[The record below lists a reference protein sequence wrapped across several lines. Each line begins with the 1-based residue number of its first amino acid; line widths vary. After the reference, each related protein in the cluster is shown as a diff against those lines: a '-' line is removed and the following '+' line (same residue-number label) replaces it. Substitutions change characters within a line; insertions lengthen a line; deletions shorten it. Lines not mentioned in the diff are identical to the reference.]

1 LPLNRTYPGEII
13 RNFQAGTLTLLS
25 ETEADRG
32 EEDGLAGNQHYQD
45 LRGVSWDEVA
55 RTVEREAELIR
66 RFEDAEDLNREAELF
81 DEERDLLD
89 DDLWGLDI
97 GVAGAT
103 VALSA
108 LGAVPVSSCNAGG
121 FGGRH
126 VARFPYVAFYLP
138 QHLADSVLSIAT
150 AADVGLD
157 IVEDGIGRVFGRTD
171 YDLHRFAALALERHG
186 ETE

>member
-1 LPLNRTYPGEII
+1 MSGALDVIVDDHRV
-13 RNFQAGTLTLLS
+13 F
-25 ETEADRG
+25 
-32 EEDGLAGNQHYQD
+32 
-45 LRGVSWDEVA
+45 LRA
-55 RTVEREAELIR
+55 MEREAELIR

-89 DDLWGLDI
+89 NDLWGLEI

-108 LGAVPVSSCNAGG
+108 LGAVPFSSCNAGG

-126 VARFPYVAFYLP
+126 VARFSYVAFYLP
-138 QHLADSVLSIAT
+138 QDLADSVLSIAT

-171 YDLHRFAALALERHG
+171 YDLHRFASMALERHA